1 MRFVFIRICG
11 SKDKGS
17 SSYRDDSSILQI
29 YSVGIFQYFV
39 HIERTGVAGCVS
51 EYIPQ
56 LSSFVMFY
64 SDGTMESVNAG
75 VAGFNRF
82 VDVRSLK
89 VASEFV
95 VSHLQW
101 DDLLECELVFYY
113 NDTSTIFAVGI
124 LVNMTLLMNAC
135 QL

>member
-17 SSYRDDSSILQI
+17 SSYRDDSSIFQI

-39 HIERTGVAGCVS
+39 HIERSGVAGCVS

-56 LSSFVMFY
+56 LPLFVVFH
-64 SDGTMESVNAG
+64 SDGTMESINAG

-82 VDVRSLK
+82 VDVRPLE
-89 VASEFV
+89 VTSELV
-95 VSHLQW
+95 VSHLKW

-113 NDTSTIFAVGI
+113 NDTSTILVVGI
-124 LVNMTLLMNAC
+124 LVDMTLLMNAR